1 MRAGSRYSV
10 WAPVAFANWRTLGG
24 FLRKI
29 AREGVIELFGAIPF
43 ADDLLLA
50 DVGRL
55 DPVRLQQQSY
65 GVGCDGTMPF
75 VLAPWA
81 SSSAASAVARSFDQT
96 RSLPRLVRMSRMS
109 ESSITPSDS
118 GGASD
123 ALSASAARRAS
134 FAGSK
139 NEKYIDLLGA

>member
-1 MRAGSRYSV
+1 
-10 WAPVAFANWRTLGG
+10 
-24 FLRKI
+24 
-29 AREGVIELFGAIPF
+29 
-43 ADDLLLA
+43 
-50 DVGRL
+50 
-55 DPVRLQQQSY
+55 
-65 GVGCDGTMPF
+65 
-75 VLAPWA
+75 
-81 SSSAASAVARSFDQT
+81 
-96 RSLPRLVRMSRMS
+96 MS